1 MAVRKRT
8 PEEYERRAK
17 ILKLLRELN
26 IGSMD
31 DIHSMFKDI
40 IAEFLENGL
49 EAELDGELGHSKYDC
64 RNKNTD
70 NSRNVHSSKTLRT
83 TYGEVDISV
92 PRDRKGEFK
101 PQIVRKNQT
110 SVSQDI
116 EEKILLMYAK
126 GMSTDDISD
135 HIRDIYGI
143 SVSDSTVS
151 QITDKILPLTRE
163 WQLRPLE
170 PVYTFAFFDAIHY
183 HVRR

>member
-92 PRDRKGEFK
+92 PRDRKGEFE

-126 GMSTDDISD
+126 GMS
-135 HIRDIYGI
+135 RACEVL
-143 SVSDSTVS
+143 SVSYPR
-151 QITDKILPLTRE
+151 LPLL
-163 WQLRPLE
+163 WQLILMWRRLFARRRHVSTIGYRPLS
-170 PVYTFAFFDAIHY
+170 VNFSI
-183 HVRR
+183 

>member
-8 PEEYERRAK
+8 PEENERRAK

-31 DIHSMFKDI
+31 YIHSMFKDI

-92 PRDRKGEFK
+92 PRDRKGEFE

-126 GMSTDDISD
+126 GMS
-135 HIRDIYGI
+135 RACEVL
-143 SVSDSTVS
+143 SVSYPR
-151 QITDKILPLTRE
+151 LPLL
-163 WQLRPLE
+163 WQLILMW
-170 PVYTFAFFDAIHY
+170 
-183 HVRR
+183 RRLLSL